1 MSTLIG
7 RIVKYSP
14 VYLRIAIGLTFLS
27 AVADRFGLWGGPGEN
42 LVAWGNFQNFLDY
55 TALLNPYLPT
65 LMVPV
70 IGWIVTIAEIV
81 LGAALIIGFRIRET
95 ALISGILLLFF
106 AVSMAVSIGIK
117 SPLDYSVFTASAAA
131 FFLSTHTDI
140 LSTNNRKE
148 H

>member
-1 MSTLIG
+1 MMNTLFD
-7 RIVKYSP
+7 RRLKYSP
-14 VYLRIAIGLTFLS
+14 IYLRIALGSTFLA

-42 LVAWGNFQNFLDY
+42 LVAWGNFQDFLDY

-95 ALISGILLLFF
+95 ALISGTLLLFF
-106 AVSMAVSIGIK
+106 AIAMAVSIGIK

-131 FFLSTHTDI
+131 LLLSTHTEA
-140 LSTNNRKE
+140 LSK
-148 H
+148 

>member
-27 AVADRFGLWGGPGEN
+27 AVADRFGWWGGPGEN

-106 AVSMAVSIGIK
+106 AVGMAVSIGIK

-131 FFLSTHTDI
+131 LFLSTHTEA
-140 LSTNNRKE
+140 LSK
-148 H
+148 